1 MAPSGVNPPHRA
13 HPDGMPLDPALPT
26 PLYFQL
32 KTLLLEEI
40 LAGAYGPERR
50 LPTEHELC
58 ARLGISR
65 TPVTRALSE
74 LAREGVVR
82 RTPRRGTFVDEAW
95 LRASADAATLRAVAP
110 PGPWPRM
117 LQQAAGGEGRLE
129 VVQVE
134 RPQLYEVL

>member
-1 MAPSGVNPPHRA
+1 MAPTSVNRHAVPLTVIVTGP
-13 HPDGMPLDPALPT
+13 MPLDPALPT

-40 LAGAYGPERR
+40 RAGVYGPDRR

-58 ARLGISR
+58 ARLGVSR

-82 RTPRRGTFVDEAW
+82 RTPRRGTFVEEAW
-95 LRASADAATLRAVAP
+95 LRARTDRATLRAVVP
-110 PGPWPRM
+110 PG
-117 LQQAAGGEGRLE
+117 
-129 VVQVE
+129 
-134 RPQLYEVL
+134 